1 MGLKNVVYLVK
12 ICMQFMSSGNER
24 IEEVPNESKFDR
36 KGPKTE
42 ARTTKH
48 LDHKKQIKKK
58 NSLLALMLRQK

>member
-1 MGLKNVVYLVK
+1 
-12 ICMQFMSSGNER
+12 MQFMSSGKER

-42 ARTTKH
+42 ARKERH

>member
-42 ARTTKH
+42 ARKEKH
-48 LDHKKQIKKK
+48 LDHKKQIKRK